1 MDTDRVTLGA
11 ELSKINFL
19 LENLYAMYMRDVG
32 ATHDDVPALSAE
44 MVRQA
49 GLPGTSYGGPA
60 NDTAESDAIRLLCS
74 ERLET
79 FFDHVQERLR
89 SAGR

>member
-1 MDTDRVTLGA
+1 MDNERVTLGA

-19 LENLYAMYMRDVG
+19 LVNLYAMYLRDVG
-32 ATHDDVPALSAE
+32 ATHGDVPALSAE

-60 NDTAESDAIRLLCS
+60 NDTDETDAIRQLCN
-74 ERLET
+74 ERLAT
-79 FFDHVQERLR
+79 FFDQVQERLR
-89 SAGR
+89 SGGH